1 MPGEI
6 GDRKRE
12 LRIAMRRNRALV
24 DDRAE
29 RTIRL
34 WSHVRDEP
42 AVRSARVVMA
52 YDAVAGEPDTGSF
65 LEWCRSVGKS
75 VVVPAYDPAAD
86 APVPPGVPDVVIVPG
101 LAFTPTGVRLGQ
113 GAGWYDRF
121 LPDVRPD
128 CTLIGVA
135 FWNQVVDE
143 LPEERHD
150 IRVDLVVTDVGRH
163 GGA

>member
-12 LRIAMRRNRALV
+12 LRIAMRRTRALV
-24 DDRAE
+24 DDRDE

-52 YDAVAGEPDTGSF
+52 YEAVAGEPDTAAF
-65 LEWCRSVGKS
+65 LAWCRSVGKS
-75 VVVPAYDPAAD
+75 VVVPAYDPAAEP
-86 APVPPGVPDVVIVPG
+86 PVPPPVPDVVIVPG
-101 LAFTPTGVRLGQ
+101 LAFTPNGVRLGQ
-113 GAGWYDRF
+113 GGGWYDRF

-128 CTLIGVA
+128 CTVIGVGFSA
-135 FWNQVVDE
+135 QVIDE

-150 IRVDLVVTDVGRH
+150 IRVDVVVTDDGRH
-163 GGA
+163 IAS